1 MEICNYNVD
10 LSQVVGIGPLM
21 VRRSSDQITRQL
33 YKEIQLYFIL
43 IFKNVSVTIE
53 SEWLTFADHLTQ
65 EQKDKEHSKKYQF
78 EESYKSSKA
87 EILEWINEHDER
99 RAGV

>member
-33 YKEIQLYFIL
+33 YKEIQLYFVL
-43 IFKNVSVTIE
+43 IFKTVAVTIE
-53 SEWLTFADHLTQ
+53 SEWFCFADHLTT
-65 EQKDKEHSKKYQF
+65 EDKEKEHSKKYQF
-78 EESYKSSKA
+78 EESYKHSKE
-87 EILEWINEHDER
+87 EILKRIER
-99 RAGV
+99 REEV